1 MKATKPKT
9 LIVYEDAREDLAQ
22 AARDMER
29 LAEAAGAAVRLRT
42 ASTVT
47 VSEVLASRLFV
58 FGAHAPDSPSYAE
71 LRRLFRGIN
80 LAGRRAAF
88 FGPPGSKGVA
98 ALKASLKDSDISL
111 TGQDL
116 DVGSGPA
123 AVAAWFKTAM
133 DF

>member
-1 MKATKPKT
+1 MKPKT
-9 LIVYEDAREDLAQ
+9 LIVYEDSEEDLAK

-29 LAEAAGAAVRLRT
+29 LAASAGAAVRLRA
-42 ASTVT
+42 ASSVT

-58 FGAHAPDSPSYAE
+58 FGAREADSPSYAE

-88 FGPPGSKGVA
+88 FGSPGSKGVE
-98 ALKASLKDSDISL
+98 SLKRSLKNTDISL
-111 TGQDL
+111 SGQDL
-116 DVGSGPA
+116 DVASGPA
-123 AVAAWFKTAM
+123 AVTAWFTAAL